1 MSDSTK
7 ISADSL
13 VSVRSLKAVYSRG
26 AHLPPIQALDD
37 VSLELARNEIVGVA
51 GESGCGKS
59 TLLKILNG
67 AIKPP
72 LRLESGDV
80 TFNSDGSSDGSAVS
94 VTDAR
99 AMQRL
104 RWKAISYIPQSSMS
118 VLNPV
123 VRIGKQFGWVVS
135 THAKL
140 SKAEAEARIRSFVTQ
155 VDLPERILSSYPHQ
169 LSGGMRQRVVIAMAT
184 FLHPKL
190 VLADE
195 PTTGLDVVV
204 QRAVLEMIRGLQ
216 RDFRMTVL
224 MVSHDMG
231 IHYQVSDRTVVMYAG
246 SIAELAPAASL
257 FAEPLHPYTLLLI
270 SSLPRLGDNKKR
282 EGIKGAPPN
291 LAAPPSGC
299 RFHPRC
305 PHAMDLCR
313 EVKPVLQEVKPD
325 HFVACHLF
333 SEPGSSV

>member
-1 MSDSTK
+1 MAEPKELVSN
-7 ISADSL
+7 SL
-13 VSVRSLKAVYSRG
+13 VSVCNLKAVYRRG
-26 AHLPPIQALDD
+26 PHLPPVRAIDD
-37 VSLELARNEIVGVA
+37 VSLELARDEIVGVA

-72 LRLESGDV
+72 LKLESGDV
-80 TFNSDGSSDGSAVS
+80 AFNTDDAAVA

-140 SKAEAEARIRSFVTQ
+140 SKTEGEERIRSFVTQ
-155 VDLPERILSSYPHQ
+155 VGLPERILSSYPHQ

-204 QRAVLEMIRGLQ
+204 QRTVLEMIQGLQ
-216 RDFRMTVL
+216 HNFRMTVL

-246 SIAELAPAASL
+246 SIAELAPTASL

-270 SSLPRLGDNKKR
+270 GSLPRLGDNKQR

-291 LAAPPSGC
+291 LASPPSGC

-305 PHAMDLCR
+305 PHAMEQCR
-313 EVKPVLQEVKPD
+313 EVKPVLQEVKPQ

-333 SEPGSSV
+333 GESGSSI

>member
-1 MSDSTK
+1 VSEPTEMTPST
-7 ISADSL
+7 L
-13 VSVRSLKAVYSRG
+13 VSVRSLKAFYRR
-26 AHLPPIQALDD
+26 ANNLPPVRALDD
-37 VSLELARNEIVGVA
+37 VNLEVARDEIIGIA

-59 TLLKILNG
+59 TLLKVLNG

-72 LRLESGDV
+72 LRLESGEV
-80 TFNSDGSSDGSAVS
+80 EFHTDGASVA
-94 VTDAR
+94 VTDLH
-99 AMQRL
+99 AMRRL

-140 SKAEAEARIRSFVTQ
+140 DRAEAEARIRSFVTQ
-155 VDLPERILSSYPHQ
+155 VGLPERILNSFPHQ

-184 FLHPKL
+184 FLHPRL

-204 QRAVLEMIRGLQ
+204 QRTVLEMIQGLQ
-216 RDFRMTVL
+216 RDFHMTVL

-246 SIAELAPAASL
+246 SIAEVAPTASL

-270 SSLPRLGDNKKR
+270 SSLPRLGDNQKR

-291 LAAPPSGC
+291 LATPPSGC

-305 PHAMDLCR
+305 PHAMEQCRTVKPELR
-313 EVKPVLQEVKPD
+313 EVKPK

-333 SEPGSSV
+333 GESGSLA

>member
-1 MSDSTK
+1 MPERPVGTSH
-7 ISADSL
+7 SL
-13 VSVRSLKAVYSRG
+13 VEVRDLQASYQRG
-26 AHLPPIQALDD
+26 SNLPPVRALNG
-37 VSLELARNEIVGVA
+37 VSLELARNEVVGIA

-59 TLLKILNG
+59 TLLKVLNG
-67 AIKPP
+67 ALKGP
-72 LRLESGDV
+72 LHIEGGEV
-80 TFNSDGSSDGSAVS
+80 TFQNEGKRVPI
-94 VTDAR
+94 TDTR
-99 AMQRL
+99 AMRSL

-123 VRIGKQFGWVVS
+123 VRIGKQFRWVVS

-140 SKAEAEARIRSFVTQ
+140 SHAEAEARIRSFVTQ
-155 VDLPERILSSYPHQ
+155 VGLPERVLNSYPHQ

-216 RDFRMTVL
+216 REFQITVL

-231 IHYQVSDRTVVMYAG
+231 IHYQISDRTIVMYAG
-246 SIAELAPAASL
+246 GIVELAPTPSL
-257 FAEPLHPYTLLLI
+257 FHEPLHPYTQLLI
-270 SSLPRLGDNKKR
+270 NSLPRLGDNNKR
-282 EGIKGAPPN
+282 EGIKGSPPS

-305 PHAMDLCR
+305 PFAMEQCR
-313 EVKPVLQEVKPD
+313 HVDPVLREVKPD
-325 HFVACHLF
+325 HFVACHLYDETGA
-333 SEPGSSV
+333 SA